1 MITWTDLKKI
11 VENYQF
17 ELNWQHPFVTSD
29 KFIDNSYS
37 KWACKEILHE
47 INGVDELPFN
57 LTPIELLEEFSGKM
71 KQYAYMNS
79 KNSLIFTI
87 ASETAE
93 YLIEQC
99 WIGEWKSNGRRR

>member
-1 MITWTDLKKI
+1 MVTMKKAGKI
-11 VENYQF
+11 VRDYLD
-17 ELNWQHPFVTSD
+17 ELSYMHPFVTSD

-37 KWACKEILHE
+37 KWACKEILKE
-47 INGVDELPFN
+47 IKKSEDLPFS
-57 LTPIELLEEFSGKM
+57 LTPIELLDSFSQKM
-71 KQYAYMNS
+71 KRYAYMNQ

-99 WIGEWKSNGRRR
+99 WVSEWKHNKRK